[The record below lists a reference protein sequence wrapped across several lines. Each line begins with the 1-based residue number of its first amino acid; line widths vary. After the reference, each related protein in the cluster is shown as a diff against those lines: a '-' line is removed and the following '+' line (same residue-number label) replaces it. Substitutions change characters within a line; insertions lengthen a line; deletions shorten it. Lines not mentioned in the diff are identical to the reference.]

1 MILTGHAPLSAGRL
15 MAVPHQNDEVGY
27 LRRIESLAREVV
39 DCAANEGWLSYA
51 LDPGDATQLQRTVN
65 ELARNLRHVHYD
77 GDGCLD
83 Q

>member
-1 MILTGHAPLSAGRL
+1 MILSGHAPLSAGRL
-15 MAVPHQNDEVGY
+15 MAVPDQNDQVGY
-27 LRRIESLAREVV
+27 LHRVESLAHEVV

-51 LDPGDATQLQRTVN
+51 PDPGGATQLQRAVN